1 MSIETEIKAHVDESM
16 VEEVK
21 ARLLSLEP
29 CIEHGSISK
38 FDLYWSTTEDGDPV
52 FRTRR
57 EMDAGKPRVL
67 FTAKPHKT
75 KSQGG
80 TESNEELEFSV
91 SDRQWD
97 DVLRFVDGIG
107 YKICRVKWKNGWHCT
122 LVHDGFE
129 IHAELLNVKYLG
141 WFLEMEICSDDDG
154 IDFAAADKALREVL
168 SIAGVD
174 EEAIEPTGYNR
185 MLKAIGHDRG

>member
-1 MSIETEIKAHVDESM
+1 MSIETEIKAHVEDSI

-21 ARLLSLEP
+21 ARLLSLKP

-107 YKICRVKWKNGWHCT
+107 YKVCRVKWKNGWHCT

-174 EEAIEPTGYNR
+174 EDAIEPTGYNK